1 MKMKRC
7 AAGISLL
14 CLMTLSG
21 CIPAPTSP
29 PPTII
34 YAGCPK
40 VSSCPLPG
48 SNPKTNGDLS
58 ADIFNLE
65 RALASCALQVET
77 VKSVRRNSMLK
88 PKSLR
93 QALYD
98 AVPKLRANPDMLRIF
113 IDSGVIG
120 ATLAASCHLRIAI
133 RSM

>member
-29 PPTII
+29 PLTII

-77 VKSVRRNSMLK
+77 VKKCQEELDVK
-88 PKSLR
+88 AEKSAPS
-93 QALYD
+93 AL
-98 AVPKLRANPDMLRIF
+98 
-113 IDSGVIG
+113 
-120 ATLAASCHLRIAI
+120 
-133 RSM
+133 

>member
-29 PPTII
+29 PRRLFTL
-34 YAGCPK
+34 A
-40 VSSCPLPG
+40 VRRSAVALPG

-58 ADIFNLE
+58 AYIFNLE

-77 VKSVRRNSMLK
+77 VKKCQEELDVK
-88 PKSLR
+88 AEKSAPS
-93 QALYD
+93 AL
-98 AVPKLRANPDMLRIF
+98 
-113 IDSGVIG
+113 
-120 ATLAASCHLRIAI
+120 
-133 RSM
+133 